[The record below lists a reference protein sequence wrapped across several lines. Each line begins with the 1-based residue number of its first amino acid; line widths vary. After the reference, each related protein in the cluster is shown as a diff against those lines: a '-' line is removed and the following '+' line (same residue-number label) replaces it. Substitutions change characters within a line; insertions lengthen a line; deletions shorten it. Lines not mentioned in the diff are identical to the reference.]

1 MFITYNN
8 KNLKLKLKLK
18 TIWRVITMDNL
29 EFNISTQVGLVLE
42 KHGLDNSLIEIRR
55 DMSDIFVNITSIMS
69 TSFPSQQTREL
80 FMDLRNAYP
89 ATYTISLI

>member
-1 MFITYNN
+1 MFIYNN
-8 KNLKLKLKLK
+8 KNFKLK

-29 EFNISTQVGLVLE
+29 EFDISNRVGLVLE

-55 DMSDIFVNITSIMS
+55 DMSDIFVNITSIKA

-80 FMDLRNAYP
+80 FRDLREAYP

>member
-1 MFITYNN
+1 MFIYNN
-8 KNLKLKLKLK
+8 NNLKLKLKY
-18 TIWRVITMDNL
+18 IWRIITMDNL
-29 EFNISTQVGLVLE
+29 ELNISSQVGEVLE

-55 DMSDIFVNITSIMS
+55 DMNDIFINITSIMS
-69 TSFPSQQTREL
+69 IGFSNQQTREL